1 MQSPPGFPSP
11 AEHELRLRATMRV
24 RRRRSFMVSAVVVG
38 SLIVLNFFLYARTHN
53 SVWLLLDGVFAFTLS
68 FRAWAAFGADK
79 KDDERIRRE
88 MARMQQMQQMM
99 PSQGMGNVPPN
110 GWARP
115 TTPQPPAV
123 PPPPAAAAPQWAAP
137 VPSASPQESRAG

>member
-24 RRRRSFMVSAVVVG
+24 TRRRSFMVSAVVVG
-38 SLIVLNFFLYARTHN
+38 SLIVLNLFLYARTHN

-79 KDDERIRRE
+79 ADKKDDERIRRE
-88 MARMQQMQQMM
+88 MARMQQVQQM
-99 PSQGMGNVPPN
+99 
-110 GWARP
+110 
-115 TTPQPPAV
+115 
-123 PPPPAAAAPQWAAP
+123 
-137 VPSASPQESRAG
+137 